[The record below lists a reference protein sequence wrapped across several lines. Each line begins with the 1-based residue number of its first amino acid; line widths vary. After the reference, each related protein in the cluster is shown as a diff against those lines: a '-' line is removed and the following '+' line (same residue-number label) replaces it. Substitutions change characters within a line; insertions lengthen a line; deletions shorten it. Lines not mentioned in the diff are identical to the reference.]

1 MTGSRVHDAITAL
14 VAALEADAGVTA
26 LATVID
32 GPLLTGDTPATAV
45 FVGYSGDPSDGMAA
59 TANWTQTWAGL
70 GAGRRDEQ
78 FDVLCAVVSWSG
90 DTDVAARRQ
99 AVLAAFDAVATALR
113 AALNIGLGLPQPTIA
128 ELAVADLYQ
137 EQTSAGLQARIPF
150 AVRVKTRV

>member
-14 VAALEADAGVTA
+14 VAALEAEPSVTA

-32 GPLLTGDTPATAV
+32 GPVLSGDAPETAV
-45 FVGYSGDPSDGMAA
+45 FVGYSGDPGDGMAA

-90 DTDVAARRQ
+90 ETDVAARRQ
-99 AVLAAFDAVATALR
+99 TALAAFDAVATTLR
-113 AALNIGLGLPQPTIA
+113 ATLNIGLGLPQPTIA
-128 ELAVADLYQ
+128 EMAVADLLQ
-137 EQTSAGLQARIPF
+137 EQTAAGLQARIPF
-150 AVRVKTRV
+150 VVRVKTRV